1 MSRTFPI
8 LLLLTLA
15 TPLLRAEFALR
26 AIVDPAQDA
35 YYVGQRIGVTLELE
49 MKGEEL
55 SAINGTDGGFPDP
68 SWAQADGN
76 FSEVAGTGGS
86 RNGAMVSVRR
96 FRAEYILLRA
106 GSFTS
111 APRIGASLLGEPSSR
126 RGFLF
131 GSMRTLRDAIAEAPP
146 VTLAVR
152 PLPEPAPPGFC
163 GCIGEFALS
172 AAVDPA
178 TASPGDLVNLRWELR
193 GKGNTGDFHLPPS
206 ISAEGFR
213 PYEPTFETEPG
224 AVRVH
229 QVLVPQSLAAT
240 NLPAFSVTVF
250 RPSTGTF
257 ETLSAGPFPV
267 HLQERTAEVFDD
279 FPGQATQPSS
289 PATGGADAPTPAD
302 DGLLLLPAPAI
313 GRLAPSPKAL
323 RLRTLPAGSA
333 VRVLERSGAWA
344 RVEFRGSAV
353 WIPMP

>member
-1 MSRTFPI
+1 MSRTYPI

-15 TPLLRAEFALR
+15 APLLRAEFSLR
-26 AIVDPAQDA
+26 AVVDPAQDA
-35 YYVGQRIGVTLELE
+35 YYVGQRVGVTLELE
-49 MKGEEL
+49 TKGEEL
-55 SAINGTDGGFPDP
+55 NAINGTDGFPDP
-68 SWAQADGN
+68 SWAQTDEN
-76 FSEVAGTGGS
+76 FSEVAGSGGP
-86 RNGAMVSVRR
+86 RNGVMVSVRR

-106 GSFTS
+106 GSFTFT
-111 APRIGASLLGEPSSR
+111 PRIRASLLGEPTGR
-126 RGFLF
+126 NGFLF
-131 GSMRTLRDAIAEAPP
+131 GSMRTLRDAIAEASP

-163 GCIGEFALS
+163 GCVGDFALS
-172 AAVDPA
+172 AAVDPE
-178 TASPGDLVNLRWELR
+178 TASPGDLVNLRWELC

-206 ISAEGFR
+206 IAAEGFR

-224 AVRVH
+224 AVRVQ

-250 RPSTGTF
+250 RPSTGAY
-257 ETLSAGPFPV
+257 EPLSAGPF
-267 HLQERTAEVFDD
+267 HIRLQERTAEVFDD
-279 FPGQATQPSS
+279 FPGQTAQVPS
-289 PATGGADAPTPAD
+289 PTTGNADAPAQAD
-302 DGLLLLPAPAI
+302 DGLLLLPAPAV

-353 WIPMP
+353 WIPLP